1 MSIQPPTPTP
11 DAAPAPALRPDL
23 LSTDPARLAAAGQD
37 FGDIVRAPPA
47 YVARPRSDEEVA
59 ELLRFARAR
68 GLAVAARGVG
78 HSTGGQ
84 AQVAGGLVLDMA
96 ELAQIHA
103 IDVQA
108 QTVEAGAGLRWRALM
123 AELAPLG
130 LTPPVV
136 TDWLEL
142 SLGGTISA
150 GGVGAQSFRAGLQTD
165 AVEALR
171 AVTGTGEII
180 ECSRTHER
188 ELFDALRGGLGQ
200 FGVITRVRM
209 RLEPAPA
216 ALTLDHLLFDELDR
230 FLAASAA
237 LMQSGAYGLLAHALP
252 NRPEDI
258 ARSLGCVPAQ
268 LRSWRSGARWLYH
281 LELSQIAGPDHGP
294 LPGPTAA
301 PTAATVQELA
311 RSFGAI
317 EPLAT
322 RQLWNFNDFVHRV
335 PPIVERDRRVGHA
348 SHPRITLF
356 VAHEHARALI
366 AKVMDELQF
375 NDLGGGPI
383 LLVPFQTGAIHS
395 PFVRLPIAEKVWLFG
410 ILRAATTP
418 DCVATMTRANVDMWR
433 SATDLGALR
442 YPVDGLPEPSSKI
455 GWAAHYGPLWP
466 QALASKRRFDP
477 HRLLAPGLGIFAD

>member
-1 MSIQPPTPTP
+1 MSLRPPPPSPT
-11 DAAPAPALRPDL
+11 PALRPDL
-23 LSTDPARLAAAGQD
+23 LSTDPAQLAAAGQD
-37 FGDIVRAPPA
+37 FGDIIRAPPA
-47 YVARPRSDEEVA
+47 YVARPRSDEEVV

-84 AQVAGGLVLDMA
+84 AQVAGGLVIDMA
-96 ELAQIHA
+96 ELAQVHA

-216 ALTLDHLLFDELDR
+216 ALALDHLLFDELDR
-230 FLAASAA
+230 FLAACAA

-252 NRPEDI
+252 NCPEDI
-258 ARSLGCVPAQ
+258 ARSLGCLPEQ
-268 LRSWRSGARWLYH
+268 LRSFSSGARWLYH
-281 LELSQIAGPDHGP
+281 LELSQITRPVHGS
-294 LPGPTAA
+294 TAA
-301 PTAATVQELA
+301 PTAQELA

-317 EPLAT
+317 EPLAA

-356 VAHEHARALI
+356 VAHEHACAVI

-383 LLVPFQTGAIHS
+383 LLVPFQTDAIHS

-418 DCVATMTRANVDMWR
+418 DCVAAMTRANVDMWR
-433 SATDLGALR
+433 SATSVGALR

-477 HRLLAPGLGIFAD
+477 DRLLAPGLGIFTD